1 MNTQAAP
8 RMIRVWD
15 PVVRLFHWTLVG
27 GFIANMGLVEDGSQT
42 HEIIGYTIL
51 AAIMVRLV
59 WGFVGSR
66 HARFS
71 DFVPGPRRLLDYVRQ
86 MLRGREPRHVGH
98 NPAAAMMMLA
108 LIGLMVLVGVS
119 GWMMT
124 LDRFWGEEWLE
135 EVHEVLANS
144 ILVLMVIHV
153 LAALFSSFKHH
164 ENLILAMITGRKRAA
179 SATDVDHAAASDRRQ
194 SSPR

>member
-15 PVVRLFHWTLVG
+15 PVVRIFHWTLVA
-27 GFIANMGLVEDGSQT
+27 GFIANMGLVDDGSQA
-42 HEIIGYTIL
+42 HKIIGYTL
-51 AAIMVRLV
+51 LGAIGLRLI
-59 WGFVGSR
+59 WGFVGTR

-71 DFVPGPRRLLDYVRQ
+71 DFVPGPRRLLDYLGQ
-86 MLRGREPRHVGH
+86 LLRGREPRHVGH

-108 LIGLMVLVGVS
+108 LIGLMILVGIS

-124 LDRFWGEEWLE
+124 LDRYWGEEWLE

-179 SATDVDHAAASDRRQ
+179 SATDVDHAAATDRR
-194 SSPR
+194 